1 MLTMLLESELLQMNI
16 DTFVKTNL
24 NLIKLNRYL
33 YQSLDMTQNHIT
45 ILHLL
50 LNAENQFM
58 DLKVLSEIVETTDS
72 VLSRQ
77 VKELEKRGYLTRQR
91 YENNLR
97 KMYIYMSPQQK
108 EETLALM
115 DLIDDYIKSF
125 NFNE

>member
-1 MLTMLLESELLQMNI
+1 MNI

-97 KMYIYMSPQQK
+97 KMYIYMSAQQK

>member
-1 MLTMLLESELLQMNI
+1 MNI

-33 YQSLDMTQNHIT
+33 YQSLDITQNHIT

-50 LNAENQFM
+50 LNAEKQSM
-58 DLKVLSEIVETTDS
+58 DLKVLSDIVETKDS

-77 VKELEKRGYLTRQR
+77 VKELEKRGYLTKQR
-91 YENNLR
+91 YDNNLR
-97 KMYIYMSPQQK
+97 KVYIYMSTQQR

-115 DLIDDYIKSF
+115 DLIDDYIKDF
-125 NFNE
+125 NFSE